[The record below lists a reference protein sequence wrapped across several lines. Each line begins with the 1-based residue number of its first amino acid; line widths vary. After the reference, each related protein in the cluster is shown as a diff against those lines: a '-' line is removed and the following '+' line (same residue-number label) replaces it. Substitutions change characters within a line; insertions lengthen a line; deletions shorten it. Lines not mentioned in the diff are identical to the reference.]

1 MYMVGNDWELFPPMV
16 NMTLPSGGQGMGY
29 TDLSMCRLRGSS
41 YVHLKYLANMG
52 VTCSMVIAIIVNKKL
67 WGLYAFHG
75 YRSPLVP
82 SARTRFLCEMASITT
97 SIIMESL
104 TRKEENDRLMKLES
118 SMNKLQPNMSL
129 GQFFELNMADVAG
142 ALDVDLIACR
152 VRDPPKTPSLQTFIV
167 KNHNKK
173 YNIETDDDEITD
185 EVFDSLVETYGQVC
199 RDYGIVY
206 IDTQKTN
213 PLLVKRGIH
222 TLVFFSDHGI
232 DVMLCRSQTVE
243 SVTWGGDPD
252 KKLEPDGTLTP
263 RNSFAAY
270 VKDHIRKG
278 KPWDPCDRRLISRFA
293 DQVENHRTKELNVE
307 HTKTIMTLSQE
318 KQDAVDIARVNFE
331 FFAHMAHEL
340 RTPFHGMVGSL
351 QALRDV
357 SCRPRI
363 STVCTLEDVM
373 STNHIA

>member
-1 MYMVGNDWELFPPMV
+1 MKNTLRIVYDVEGNDFELYPPMV
-16 NMTLPSGGQGMGY
+16 DMELPSGKHGLGY

-41 YVHLKYLANMG
+41 YAHLKYLANMG
-52 VTCSMVIAIIVNKKL
+52 VTSTMVIAIIVNKKL

-75 YRSPLVP
+75 YRAPLVP

-104 TRKEENDRLMKLES
+104 SRKEDNDRFMKLEVTL
-118 SMNKLQPNMSL
+118 NNLVPNLSL
-129 GQFFELNMADVAG
+129 NQFFEKHFEDIAG
-142 ALDVDLIACR
+142 AMDVDLIAYR
-152 VRDPPKTPSLQTFIV
+152 VKDPPELPNLQTFMT
-167 KNHNKK
+167 NDR
-173 YNIETDDDEITD
+173 NIRCNGQKEEDKIISD

-199 RDYGIVY
+199 RDYGVVY
-206 IDTQKTN
+206 IDEQKTN

-222 TLVFFSDHGI
+222 TLVFFCNSGI
-232 DVMLCRSQTVE
+232 DVILCRSQTTE
-243 SVTWGGDPD
+243 SVTWGGDPY

-278 KPWDPCDRRLISRFA
+278 KPWDPSDRRLISRFA
-293 DQVENHRTKELNVE
+293 DQIENYRTKELNAE
-307 HTKTIMTLSQE
+307 HTKTIQTLAQE

-357 SCRPRI
+357 S
-363 STVCTLEDVM
+363 
-373 STNHIA
+373 

>member
-1 MYMVGNDWELFPPMV
+1 MKNTLRVVYDVEGNDWELYPPMV
-16 NMTLPSGGQGMGY
+16 DMKLPSGEHGLGY

-52 VTCSMVIAIIVNKKL
+52 VTSTMVIAIIVNKKL

-75 YRSPLVP
+75 YRTPLVP

-104 TRKEENDRLMKLES
+104 TRKEENDRLMRLEIS
-118 SMNKLQPNMSL
+118 LNKLLPNTSL
-129 GQFFELNMADVAG
+129 GQFFETHLADIAG
-142 ALDVDLIACR
+142 AMDVDLIACR
-152 VRDPPKTPSLQTFIV
+152 VKDPPTTPNIQTFIV
-167 KNHNKK
+167 KDRYTRYGIDAGEN
-173 YNIETDDDEITD
+173 EITED
-185 EVFDSLVETYGQVC
+185 VFDSLYETYGQVC

-206 IDTQKTN
+206 IDAQKTN
-213 PLLVKRGIH
+213 ALLVSRGIH
-222 TLVFFSDHGI
+222 TLVFFCNSGI
-232 DVMLCRSQTVE
+232 DVMLGRSQTIE

-278 KPWDPCDRRLISRFA
+278 RPWNQCDRRLVSRFA
-293 DQVENHRTKELNVE
+293 DQIENHRTKELNVE
-307 HTKTIMTLSQE
+307 HTKTILTLAQE

-357 SCRPRI
+357 SRSLP
-363 STVCTLEDVM
+363 
-373 STNHIA
+373 N

>member
-1 MYMVGNDWELFPPMV
+1 MKNTLRVVYDVEGNDFELYPPMV
-16 NMTLPSGGQGMGY
+16 DMDLPSGGRGLGY

-52 VTCSMVIAIIVNKKL
+52 VTSSMVIAIIVNKKL
-67 WGLYAFHG
+67 WGLYAFHS
-75 YRSPLVP
+75 YRAPLVP

-104 TRKEENDRLMKLES
+104 TRKEENDRFMKLES
-118 SMNKLQPNMSL
+118 TLNKMPNMAL
-129 GQFFELNMADVAG
+129 NEFFETHLEDIAE
-142 ALDVDLIACR
+142 ALDVDLIAFR
-152 VRDPPKTPSLQTFIV
+152 VKDPPTTPNLQTFIV
-167 KNHNKK
+167 KDRNTR
-173 YNIETDDDEITD
+173 YNIQKEEDNITD

-206 IDTQKTN
+206 IDEQKTN
-213 PLLVKRGIH
+213 PLLVKRGVH
-222 TLVFFSDHGI
+222 TLVFFCNSGI
-232 DVMLCRSQTVE
+232 DVILCRSQTVE
-243 SVTWGGDPD
+243 SVTWGGDPY

-278 KPWDPCDRRLISRFA
+278 KPWDPSDRRLISRFA
-293 DQVENHRTKELNVE
+293 DQIENYRTKELNVE
-307 HTKTIMTLSQE
+307 HTKTIQTLAQE

-357 SCRPRI
+357 S
-363 STVCTLEDVM
+363 
-373 STNHIA
+373 